1 MQLLICVLSYFTDKN
16 FTAWKAQQIELQS
29 KSAEKKEEATEDEN
43 KEEKNLTIPRAN
55 ASGETEKDDE
65 GNSVKE
71 DEKGEALYLEILP

>member
-1 MQLLICVLSYFTDKN
+1 MLIFVLSYFTDKN
-16 FTAWKAQQIELQS
+16 FTAWKAQQLELQS

-43 KEEKNLTIPRAN
+43 KEENNPRESV
-55 ASGETEKDDE
+55 SGAAQKDDE